1 MFIFYIRSK
10 NAYTYSVITVLQNM
24 VNILLYK
31 LYYEWWVYII
41 FVYCEL
47 EWMYIVK
54 STYKSYTK
62 TIVIINNLISL

>member
-10 NAYTYSVITVLQNM
+10 NAYAYSVITVLQNM
-24 VNILLYK
+24 VNILFCTLH
-31 LYYEWWVYII
+31 YEWWVYII

-62 TIVIINNLISL
+62 TIIIINNLISL